1 MRIELSFK
9 GFLRKVFNME
19 ILLIV
24 FMLGFIPC
32 LLIWSSYVEI
42 QFRKQYGF
50 YPFNPLKRGIKNGSI
65 SKY

>member
-24 FMLGFIPC
+24 FMIGFIPC
-32 LLIWSSYVEI
+32 LLIWAGYQEI
-42 QFRKQYGF
+42 QFRKQFGF
-50 YPFNPLKRGIKNGSI
+50 YPFNPLKRGIK
-65 SKY
+65 K

>member
-1 MRIELSFK
+1 MK
-9 GFLRKVFNME
+9 T
-19 ILLIV
+19 LLIV

-50 YPFNPLKRGIKNGSI
+50 YPFNPLKRGIKHGSI